1 LTSSSTQFIAA
12 IPLNKQ
18 LYTFSYICVTAG
30 AAGILF
36 SLLYVLVKNFMC
48 TMCYI
53 KDLNM
58 FRKTN

>member
-30 AAGILF
+30 AAGIVF
-36 SLLYVLVKNFMC
+36 SLLYVLVKKPHVHNV
-48 TMCYI
+48 
-53 KDLNM
+53 LH
-58 FRKTN
+58 